1 MKTPKLLSINADAK
15 TSKGTGKGY
24 LTGICYLSPASI
36 AGLGNLCPHS
46 SEGCRTACLYTA
58 GRAGIFKEINQARL
72 RRTNFLFADRAGFY
86 NQLKK
91 EIASLVRKAD
101 RDGLIPV
108 VRLNGTSD
116 LTVESIFPGLFTFF
130 PKVQFYD
137 YTKSPRRA
145 RAWAEGKLPR
155 NYHLTFS
162 LSEENEGDA
171 TDLLNAGVNVAMVAR
186 NWKPGMKWAPFGRIL
201 PEVFGN
207 VGPYETFDADLS
219 DLRFLDKPAKS
230 GRGRVG
236 ILKAKGKARK
246 DASGFV
252 VNLSHRSI
260 S

>member
-1 MKTPKLLSINADAK
+1 MKTQKLLSVNADAK
-15 TSKGTGKGY
+15 TIKGTGKGY

-58 GRAGIFKEINQARL
+58 GRAGIFKSINKARL
-72 RRTNFLFADRAGFY
+72 ARTRLLFADRKAFGE
-86 NQLKK
+86 QMQK
-91 EIASLVRKAD
+91 EISALVRKAD
-101 RDGLIPV
+101 RDGLTPV

-116 LTVESIFPGLFTFF
+116 LTVESIFPHLFARF

-145 RAWAEGKLPR
+145 KAWAEGKLPR

-162 LSEENEGDA
+162 LSEENESDA
-171 TDLLNAGVNVAMVAR
+171 TDLLEAGVNVAMVAR
-186 NWKPGMKWAPFGRIL
+186 NWQPGIKWAPFGRIL
-201 PEVFGN
+201 PLGFYN

-219 DLRFLDKPAKS
+219 DLRFLDKPAKN

-246 DASGFV
+246 DSTGFV
-252 VNLSHRSI
+252 VNLNYRSI